1 MVDYTDYP
9 ELIHA
14 TKNTKYVENPYFE
27 EGFHPARSPDLIPKP
42 LDQQQ
47 ALRLFAELIRNITD
61 TDYGDFM
68 RKANSYLNELKVW
81 LKGSSSI
88 LKKIDEMQE
97 YTQFAPNWNV
107 ELTRRRLLSDV
118 TDIMR
123 QPLETSQSRKTIAP
137 ILMDNLAHRFDK
149 MSQAQLE
156 NIADPIKESD
166 RQLIRNLPIRN
177 RMNFLARVKN
187 LFWRKQKMKTDSEIQ
202 ADVMKELKWDP
213 SITSEHIGVA
223 VSNRVVTLT
232 GRVPSYTEKWAAEK
246 AVQRVADVKAIAD
259 ELEVKLPS
267 SSERDDVAI
276 AKAAADALKWHVSV
290 PDNVKAVVDGG
301 WITLTGDVE
310 WNFEKEATESAV
322 RNLFG
327 VRGVINNVTV
337 KPRIKMTEVKEK
349 IKEALERT
357 AIEEA
362 EKIKVEVTGNKV
374 ILKGKVHSWD
384 EYWAA
389 KNAAWSA
396 PGVVEVE
403 TTNLDI
409 AS

>member
-1 MVDYTDYP
+1 M
-9 ELIHA
+9 
-14 TKNTKYVENPYFE
+14 
-27 EGFHPARSPDLIPKP
+27 
-42 LDQQQ
+42 
-47 ALRLFAELIRNITD
+47 
-61 TDYGDFM
+61 
-68 RKANSYLNELKVW
+68 
-81 LKGSSSI
+81 
-88 LKKIDEMQE
+88 
-97 YTQFAPNWNV
+97 
-107 ELTRRRLLSDV
+107 
-118 TDIMR
+118 
-123 QPLETSQSRKTIAP
+123 
-137 ILMDNLAHRFDK
+137 
-149 MSQAQLE
+149 
-156 NIADPIKESD
+156 
-166 RQLIRNLPIRN
+166 
-177 RMNFLARVKN
+177 
-187 LFWRKQKMKTDSEIQ
+187 
-202 ADVMKELKWDP
+202 
-213 SITSEHIGVA
+213 
-223 VSNRVVTLT
+223 
-232 GRVPSYTEKWAAEK
+232 
-246 AVQRVADVKAIAD
+246 
-259 ELEVKLPS
+259 
-267 SSERDDVAI
+267 
-276 AKAAADALKWHVSV
+276 SV

-310 WNFEKEATESAV
+310 WNFEKEAAESAV

>member
-1 MVDYTDYP
+1 
-9 ELIHA
+9 
-14 TKNTKYVENPYFE
+14 
-27 EGFHPARSPDLIPKP
+27 
-42 LDQQQ
+42 
-47 ALRLFAELIRNITD
+47 
-61 TDYGDFM
+61 
-68 RKANSYLNELKVW
+68 
-81 LKGSSSI
+81 
-88 LKKIDEMQE
+88 
-97 YTQFAPNWNV
+97 
-107 ELTRRRLLSDV
+107 
-118 TDIMR
+118 
-123 QPLETSQSRKTIAP
+123 
-137 ILMDNLAHRFDK
+137 
-149 MSQAQLE
+149 
-156 NIADPIKESD
+156 
-166 RQLIRNLPIRN
+166 
-177 RMNFLARVKN
+177 
-187 LFWRKQKMKTDSEIQ
+187 MKTDSEIQ

-232 GRVPSYTEKWAAEK
+232 GRVPGYTEKWAAEK
-246 AVQRVADVKAIAD
+246 AVQRVANVKAIAD

-310 WNFEKEATESAV
+310 WNFEKEAAESAV

-327 VRGVINNVTV
+327 VRGVINSVTV
-337 KPRIKMTEVKEK
+337 KPKIKMTEVKEK
-349 IKEALERT
+349 IKEALKRT

-362 EKIKVEVTGNKV
+362 EKINVEVTGNKV

>member
-1 MVDYTDYP
+1 
-9 ELIHA
+9 
-14 TKNTKYVENPYFE
+14 
-27 EGFHPARSPDLIPKP
+27 
-42 LDQQQ
+42 
-47 ALRLFAELIRNITD
+47 
-61 TDYGDFM
+61 
-68 RKANSYLNELKVW
+68 
-81 LKGSSSI
+81 
-88 LKKIDEMQE
+88 
-97 YTQFAPNWNV
+97 
-107 ELTRRRLLSDV
+107 
-118 TDIMR
+118 
-123 QPLETSQSRKTIAP
+123 
-137 ILMDNLAHRFDK
+137 
-149 MSQAQLE
+149 
-156 NIADPIKESD
+156 
-166 RQLIRNLPIRN
+166 
-177 RMNFLARVKN
+177 
-187 LFWRKQKMKTDSEIQ
+187 MKTDSEIQ
-202 ADVMKELKWDP
+202 ADVMKELKWVP

-310 WNFEKEATESAV
+310 WNFEKEAAESAV

-384 EYWAA
+384 ESWAA

-409 AS
+409 GS

>member
-1 MVDYTDYP
+1 
-9 ELIHA
+9 
-14 TKNTKYVENPYFE
+14 
-27 EGFHPARSPDLIPKP
+27 
-42 LDQQQ
+42 
-47 ALRLFAELIRNITD
+47 
-61 TDYGDFM
+61 
-68 RKANSYLNELKVW
+68 
-81 LKGSSSI
+81 
-88 LKKIDEMQE
+88 
-97 YTQFAPNWNV
+97 
-107 ELTRRRLLSDV
+107 
-118 TDIMR
+118 
-123 QPLETSQSRKTIAP
+123 
-137 ILMDNLAHRFDK
+137 
-149 MSQAQLE
+149 
-156 NIADPIKESD
+156 
-166 RQLIRNLPIRN
+166 
-177 RMNFLARVKN
+177 
-187 LFWRKQKMKTDSEIQ
+187 MKTDSEIQ

-246 AVQRVADVKAIAD
+246 AVQRIADVKAIAD

-310 WNFEKEATESAV
+310 WNFEKEAAESAV

-327 VRGVINNVTV
+327 VRGVINNVTA

-357 AIEEA
+357 AIEGA

-374 ILKGKVHSWD
+374 MLCVFTSVFCLLITEFG
-384 EYWAA
+384 
-389 KNAAWSA
+389 
-396 PGVVEVE
+396 
-403 TTNLDI
+403 I
-409 AS
+409 